1 MRKHTWIALA
11 LCSLLCAQQI
21 EAQDYGVRL
30 GNIKRGGEVDF
41 EPTGPGV
48 LFDALDPA
56 VRKWYVPQELYS
68 EYRWKQWEYTNYSR
82 DRYQRY
88 VDTALQGDYFY
99 DLYGSFVTRGWLI
112 YDWRQERPRQFGSS
126 ILKTRRFSQFWRH

>member
-1 MRKHTWIALA
+1 LGKYIRINGWIAVGLSCF
-11 LCSLLCAQQI
+11 LWAQQAQ
-21 EAQDYGVRL
+21 AQDYGVRL

-41 EPTGPGV
+41 SPTGPGV

-99 DLYGSFVTRGWLI
+99 GR
-112 YDWRQERPRQFGSS
+112 RQ
-126 ILKTRRFSQFWRH
+126 INHT